1 MKVKD
6 LLNLIKTGKPNSF
19 SDEMLLGYINE
30 IEAEVQDQMEIV
42 PVTSYDLKLDMDKD
56 LLVKPP
62 YDKLYISYL
71 KARIDYVLEEYEN
84 YENDQAQH
92 IADFRD
98 FADWSVRTRAYHKRS
113 PKRFINVF

>member
-6 LLNLIKTGKPNSF
+6 LLNLIKTEKPNSF

-56 LLVKPP
+56 LLVKTP

-98 FADWSVRTRAYHKRS
+98 FADWAVRTRAYHKRS

>member
-6 LLNLIKTGKPNSF
+6 LLNLIKTEKPNSF

-42 PVTSYDLKLDMDKD
+42 PVTSYDLKRDMDKD

-62 YDKLYISYL
+62 YDNATTYCSGSNPFGNCGCGAAI
-71 KARIDYVLEEYEN
+71 
-84 YENDQAQH
+84 
-92 IADFRD
+92 
-98 FADWSVRTRAYHKRS
+98 
-113 PKRFINVF
+113 